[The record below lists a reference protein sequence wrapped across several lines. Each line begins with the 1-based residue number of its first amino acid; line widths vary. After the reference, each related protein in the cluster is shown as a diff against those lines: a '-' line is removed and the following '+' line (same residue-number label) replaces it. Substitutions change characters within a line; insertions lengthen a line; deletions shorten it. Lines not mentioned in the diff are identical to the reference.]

1 MKSIR
6 EFSTRGMDLWERER
20 LFNQTAP
27 IPIGEIVYRSGDA
40 WECTEC
46 VKVTEENQKEISM
59 FWNSIYFDTFEAA
72 ERQTNM
78 SHAAYGR
85 YLNSVF
91 NY

>member
-6 EFSTRGMDLWERER
+6 EFSTRGMDLWEREK

-27 IPIGEIVYRSGDA
+27 IPIGETVFHAGGA
-40 WECTEC
+40 WDSTEY

-59 FWNSIYFDTFEAA
+59 FWNSTYFDTFEAA

-78 SHAAYGR
+78 SHAAYGS
-85 YLNSVF
+85 YLSSVF